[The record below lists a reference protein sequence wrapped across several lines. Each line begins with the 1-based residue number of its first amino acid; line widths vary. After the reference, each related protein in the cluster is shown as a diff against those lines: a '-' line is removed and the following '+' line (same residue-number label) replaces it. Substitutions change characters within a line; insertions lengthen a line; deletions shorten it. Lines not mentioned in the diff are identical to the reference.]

1 MEHSNRRAFAKNAKL
16 FAKYKDPEEIDD
28 YLESPRDTGSP
39 QPQPSSSNSVIENLN
54 EINELVGSVEICEPQ
69 DQRLDICKKVLDV
82 IKEKEQLRCELEDAM
97 KIIKR

>member
-39 QPQPSSSNSVIENLN
+39 
-54 EINELVGSVEICEPQ
+54 
-69 DQRLDICKKVLDV
+69 
-82 IKEKEQLRCELEDAM
+82 
-97 KIIKR
+97 